1 LTQQEAS
8 GAFNDDRIY
17 MEKFLQN
24 PRHIEFQILTDNHG
38 NGIHLGERDCSL
50 QRRHQKVIEEC
61 PASDISS
68 KVREKIGNMCVTAA
82 INMGYTGLGTF
93 EFLYE
98 GGKFFFIEMNTRVQ
112 VEHPVT
118 ELVTGIDLVKEQLK
132 VAAGERLE
140 IKQKDVLFKG
150 HAVECRINAEDS
162 KTFRPSPG
170 KITHYH
176 AAAGPGIRVDSHIYN
191 GYNVPPFYDSLIGK
205 LICHAETRH
214 EAIKRTEN
222 ALAEFVVE
230 GINTNI
236 NMLSDLVGDANFVSG
251 KHDINYLE
259 SKIKKIN

>member
-1 LTQQEAS
+1 
-8 GAFNDDRIY
+8 

-24 PRHIEFQILTDNHG
+24 PRHIEFQILTDTHG

-61 PASDISS
+61 PASDISA
-68 KVREKIGNMCVTAA
+68 KVREKIGGMCVNAA

-98 GGKFFFIEMNTRVQ
+98 GGEFFFIEMNTRVQ

-132 VAAGERLE
+132 VAAGEKLT
-140 IKQKDVLFKG
+140 IKQKDVALKG

-191 GYNVPPFYDSLIGK
+191 GYDVPPYYDSLIGK

-214 EAIKRTEN
+214 EAIRRTEN

-230 GINTNI
+230 GIHTNI
-236 NMLSDLVGDANFVSG
+236 NMLSELVGDANFISG